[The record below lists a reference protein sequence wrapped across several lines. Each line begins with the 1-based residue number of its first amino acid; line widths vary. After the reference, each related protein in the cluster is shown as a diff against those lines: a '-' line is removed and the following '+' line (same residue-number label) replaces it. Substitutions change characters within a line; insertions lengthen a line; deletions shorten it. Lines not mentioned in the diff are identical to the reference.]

1 MARKSAKS
9 DDLANGNQND
19 AGGVA
24 GSLAEGDGARSA
36 DHETGNGNSGVAQNT
51 ANADAAPIAPE
62 TRRPGR
68 PKLTAEEKDA
78 RARARAGSAPTVK
91 AGVSVNGG
99 APYAAKP
106 ISFFMPWLLTFN
118 AMLEAQSRTPGIVS
132 EAETIRV
139 AGAMSNVSRWV
150 NFDVADSKLGAI
162 IMTAII
168 AGQVYAPKLAQVV
181 AAQKPQRAT
190 APATAEEFVPQ
201 SGQFKEPDYS
211 ANLQ

>member
-36 DHETGNGNSGVAQNT
+36 DNETGNGNSGVAQV
-51 ANADAAPIAPE
+51 AAEPAISPE

-68 PKLTAEEKDA
+68 PKLTAEEKAA
-78 RARARAGSAPTVK
+78 RATARAGTAPAK
-91 AGVSVNGG
+91 NAGLSVSGG
-99 APYAAKP
+99 APFAAKP

-162 IMTAII
+162 LMCVII
-168 AGQVYAPKLAQVV
+168 GGQVYAPKLAQVV

-211 ANLQ
+211 ANLMQ